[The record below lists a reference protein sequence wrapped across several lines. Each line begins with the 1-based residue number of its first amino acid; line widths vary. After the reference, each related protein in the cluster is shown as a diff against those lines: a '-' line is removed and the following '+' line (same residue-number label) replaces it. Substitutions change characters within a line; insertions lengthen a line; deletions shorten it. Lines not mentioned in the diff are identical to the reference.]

1 MYHISIFFKG
11 EQMESNSNSG
21 NESVINELNNQL
33 NELKNENEQLREH
46 DSEQVI
52 IDY

>member
-1 MYHISIFFKG
+1 
-11 EQMESNSNSG
+11 MESNSNSG

-33 NELKNENEQLREH
+33 NGLKNENEQLREH

-52 IDY
+52 INY